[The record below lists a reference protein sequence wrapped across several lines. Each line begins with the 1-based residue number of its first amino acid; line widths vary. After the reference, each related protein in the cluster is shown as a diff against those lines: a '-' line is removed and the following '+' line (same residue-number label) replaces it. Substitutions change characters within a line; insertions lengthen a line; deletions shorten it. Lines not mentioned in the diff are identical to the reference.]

1 MIYNP
6 LRRNPLLLYQL
17 ALCFSQRSSI
27 HDVFE
32 PAERIHLE
40 GFSMAQIPPFGVIL
54 PSRPV
59 ITNPATVS
67 PTQYAFTLPSS
78 PSFSHV
84 VVFLV
89 PGTPLPADTLAA
101 VYIQLPGDCSII
113 PDFKLLGAIGNDKQT
128 AIFRVKNNNP
138 TTTAAASSSAHANN
152 NNHTEEEDEMTDAT
166 LAMDGAAS
174 SADPSQPVTIG
185 ISIEPA
191 STISAQLAALQQPP
205 SSSSSSSALV
215 LANRNLSSSPVVPTK
230 VLAQRIIKNAFN
242 FLASFAGQTTVG
254 GEEMVPLRSFRGWWE
269 KFERR
274 VENDPG
280 FLEREADG

>member
-1 MIYNP
+1 
-6 LRRNPLLLYQL
+6 
-17 ALCFSQRSSI
+17 
-27 HDVFE
+27 
-32 PAERIHLE
+32 
-40 GFSMAQIPPFGVIL
+40 MAQIPPFGVIL

-101 VYIQLPGDCSII
+101 VYIQLPGLH
-113 PDFKLLGAIGNDKQT
+113 FKLLGAIGNDKQT
-128 AIFRVKNNNP
+128 AIFRVKNNNNP
-138 TTTAAASSSAHANN
+138 TTAAAASSSAHANN
-152 NNHTEEEDEMTDAT
+152 NNHAEEEDEMSDAT
-166 LAMDGAAS
+166 LAIDGAAS

-191 STISAQLAALQQPP
+191 STISAQLAALQQPF
-205 SSSSSSSALV
+205 SSALV
-215 LANRNLSSSPVVPTK
+215 LANKNLSSSPVVPTK

>member
-1 MIYNP
+1 
-6 LRRNPLLLYQL
+6 
-17 ALCFSQRSSI
+17 
-27 HDVFE
+27 
-32 PAERIHLE
+32 
-40 GFSMAQIPPFGVIL
+40 MAQIPPFGVIL

-101 VYIQLPGDCSII
+101 VYIQLPGLHCSII

-128 AIFRVKNNNP
+128 AIFRVKNSNP
-138 TTTAAASSSAHANN
+138 TTAAAAASSNAHANN

-166 LAMDGAAS
+166 LAIDGAGS
-174 SADPSQPVTIG
+174 DPSRPVTIG

-191 STISAQLAALQQPP
+191 STISAQLAALQQPS